1 MKLVTLAL
9 RPLTVGR
16 SASKQW
22 EKRMNILHAQGPV
35 HTDCSAV
42 LISEWMHFMLSM
54 NLSGFWRRGL
64 GALDML
70 EPFGPAWGQKLRSL
84 PIFRRSADGNE
95 RHEIWT
101 NEISLNVSSQVSF
114 LHTFLAFLQSMLFL
128 IVFLQHGF
136 CDLQDLL
143 KRIDGVAAWSWKPVV
158 KPCFLKNHIFF
169 RYIYFVWDILC
180 GIFLLHLR
188 GLWNGAGIVGWPGC
202 AEAWE
207 WFWIW
212 SLAHPFLYALR
223 LVGWIK
229 TWCRCGQGVSNLLSP
244 NWSRMATRHW
254 TQWKLSHAK
263 LSAYTPEAGEC
274 RLKCS
279 VLASSP

>member
-16 SASKQW
+16 SAAKQW

-70 EPFGPAWGQKLRSL
+70 EPFWPCLRSDASQPSHL
-84 PIFRRSADGNE
+84 SEERRWKWKTWNLNE
-95 RHEIWT
+95 WNSHLLCRF
-101 NEISLNVSSQVSF
+101 VSFVSF
-114 LHTFLAFLQSMLFL
+114 LQGFLFFVHVFFNRFLSTWILWSAGPPEADRWSGCLELKACCEAMILRTF
-128 IVFLQHGF
+128 
-136 CDLQDLL
+136 
-143 KRIDGVAAWSWKPVV
+143 
-158 KPCFLKNHIFF
+158 FF
-169 RYIYFVWDILC
+169 RFFFLC

-207 WFWIW
+207 FWIW
-212 SLAHPFLYALR
+212 SLAHPFPYALR
-223 LVGWIK
+223 PVGWIK
-229 TWCRCGQGVSNLLSP
+229 TWCPCGQGVSNLLSP